1 MVIID
6 LRLSFASLEWI
17 LSVDIYAITI
27 AQFEAL
33 AAMPTGTSDDQVHR
47 LWKLAELRRKL
58 EEHMNHVVQADELTQ
73 DQVDALIG

>member
-33 AAMPTGTSDDQVHR
+33 AAMPTGTSDDEVHR

-58 EEHMNHVVQADELTQ
+58 EAHMDHVVQADELTQ
-73 DQVDALIG
+73 DQVDTLIG